1 MSQLECALRAGVET
15 NLTQHNGRS
24 RGQTS
29 FGSSVSVS
37 YTPSE
42 TKSNE
47 HYQLLLTG
55 LVFIQTSLP
64 SYCHKREYCNFLINY
79 FFSLSASLFCIRLSA
94 GLLYKAREVF
104 QWQTV
109 AMLVFYIWM
118 LMLYLLSNVHNFK
131 MVIFC
136 SNIHVTRFSQL
147 ILRVQL
153 ERPYKAYQL

>member
-42 TKSNE
+42 TKSNA

-64 SYCHKREYCNFLINY
+64 PYCHCNFPINY
-79 FFSLSASLFCIRLSA
+79 FFSLSASLFCIRLSE
-94 GLLYKAREVF
+94 GLLYKAREVL

-118 LMLYLLSNVHNFK
+118 LMLYLLSNVHNWNGYFL
-131 MVIFC
+131 FEY
-136 SNIHVTRFSQL
+136 TRDK
-147 ILRVQL
+147 VQSVNSACTIRETL
-153 ERPYKAYQL
+153 